1 MRRCKMKTKTLS
13 DVKTVQDFIEHLQ
26 TTYEVTAQIPVT
38 AKVMLATY
46 LPMLNLPKKKN
57 NGY

>member
-1 MRRCKMKTKTLS
+1 MKTKTLS

-26 TTYEVTAQIPVT
+26 TTYEVSAQIPVT
-38 AKVMLATY
+38 AKLMLATY
-46 LPMLNLPKKKN
+46 LPMLNLPKKKT